1 MLDSLHAA
9 RFLTAEQ
16 LEWLHFPTWRERYV
30 KWQAE
35 QAEGS
40 SRYYTP
46 STLLYGR
53 LRRMEAERL
62 VRRIVRPVA
71 MAISSYK
78 RDADLWTLAERGGEL
93 LVEHAGYD
101 RNALDI
107 PDVRPRAFQ
116 TITHSAEIGR
126 VYAALRARIEAK
138 AGLRIAD
145 WRNDQQ
151 TKREYDRIAARIPQ
165 GDGSSVNEP
174 LPVQPDGV
182 IKLNSGERD
191 TLLLIEVERDRPP
204 QSWMRK
210 VYAWEAYR
218 GSAELRARYGTASFA
233 LLAFS
238 LTAAQR
244 DKLMETTAQA
254 LLQLFDGDLGR
265 VRTAANAYL
274 FAALPDAHPTRIG
287 DQWRRIG
294 IVSARPYRLPSGEI
308 QQRVVV
314 EGVTHTLIT

>member
-1 MLDSLHAA
+1 MLESIHAA

-16 LEWLHFPTWRERYV
+16 LEWLHFPTWRERYT

-35 QAEGS
+35 QDQGR
-40 SRYYTP
+40 SRYYLP
-46 STLLYGR
+46 SAQLYSR

-62 VRRIVRPVA
+62 LRRIVRPVA
-71 MAISSYK
+71 MAVSVYK
-78 RDADLWTLAERGGEL
+78 RDADLWTIAERGGEL
-93 LVEHAGYD
+93 LVEYASYE
-101 RNALDI
+101 RAALDI
-107 PDVRPRAFQ
+107 PDVRHRSFQ
-116 TITHSAEIGR
+116 TVTHSAEIAR

-138 AGLRIAD
+138 PGLRIAD

-151 TKREYDRIAARIPQ
+151 TKRDYDRIAARVPQ
-165 GDGSSVNEP
+165 GDATTTPEL
-174 LPVQPDGV
+174 LPVQPDG
-182 IKLNSGERD
+182 LLRLASGERE

-218 GSAELRARYGTASFA
+218 GSAELRQRYGVASFA
-233 LLAFS
+233 VLAFS

-254 LLQLFDGDLGR
+254 LLQLFDGDLQR
-265 VRTAANAYL
+265 VRTSASAYL
-274 FAALPDAHPTRIG
+274 FAALPDAHPLRIG

-294 IVSARPYRLPSGEI
+294 GVSARPHRLPSGEM
-308 QQRVVV
+308 QQRVAV
-314 EGVTHTLIT
+314 EGVVHALIT